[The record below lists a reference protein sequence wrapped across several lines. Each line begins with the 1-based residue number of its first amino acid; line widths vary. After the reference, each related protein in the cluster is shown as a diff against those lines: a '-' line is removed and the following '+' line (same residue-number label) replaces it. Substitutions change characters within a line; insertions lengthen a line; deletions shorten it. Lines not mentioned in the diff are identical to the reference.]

1 MFAWI
6 TRDNV
11 DLHFSLIL
19 VRKANPV
26 EWGTTSAV

>member
-6 TRDNV
+6 ALDNV

-19 VRKANPV
+19 VTKANPV
-26 EWGTTSAV
+26 ERETTSAA